1 MKTLVGSTEFLHRKK
16 AEQFLMPTC
25 EGSPYP
31 NCCISWVLPFYNYPT
46 YCLASFAIVMNLF
59 SVKKPAYCMS
69 SKKEIEQPLDTEQA
83 KNLELDETPKP
94 TRKVSKPSVPVSNN
108 AEPSTHDKIKGRRVI
123 K

>member
-1 MKTLVGSTEFLHRKK
+1 
-16 AEQFLMPTC
+16 
-25 EGSPYP
+25 
-31 NCCISWVLPFYNYPT
+31 
-46 YCLASFAIVMNLF
+46 LAGFAIVMNLF

-94 TRKVSKPSVPVSNN
+94 ND

>member
-1 MKTLVGSTEFLHRKK
+1 
-16 AEQFLMPTC
+16 
-25 EGSPYP
+25 
-31 NCCISWVLPFYNYPT
+31 
-46 YCLASFAIVMNLF
+46 LAGFAIVMNLF

-94 TRKVSKPSVPVSNN
+94 TRKVSKPSVPVPND